1 MPPAL
6 KLAAKPWLQT
16 INKATCLTTI
26 SAVALIGIVFYTVFV
41 STSLA

>member
-1 MPPAL
+1 VVANN
-6 KLAAKPWLQT
+6 QQSDVF
-16 INKATCLTTI
+16 TTI